1 MGVIFTE
8 KNYLI
13 VPKYGNGKQQPIDVE
28 ECYVEIW
35 KMPSYAYIE

>member
-28 ECYVEIW
+28 ECYVEI
-35 KMPSYAYIE
+35 